1 MQVTHRQPQNSD
13 HTSHQQV
20 CTVPLLLLPLDG
32 SSRIIIIPYALEI
45 FFVQLVSGYFS
56 FLPSCFLF
64 FFYLLIPKSPS
75 NYFTVEI
82 CVQLKS
88 IAKHQRVLCILIE
101 CCREPVTAHRVGI
114 FRSVRVTSA

>member
-32 SSRIIIIPYALEI
+32 SFRLIIILYALEI
-45 FFVQLVSGYFS
+45 FFVQLVSAYFS
-56 FLPSCFLF
+56 FLLSL
-64 FFYLLIPKSPS
+64 FFYLHIPKSPS
-75 NYFTVEI
+75 DYFTVEI

-88 IAKHQRVLCILIE
+88 IAKHQRVLCILIQ
-101 CCREPVTAHRVGI
+101 CCRKRVTAHRVGI
-114 FRSVRVTSA
+114 LRSVIVNSA